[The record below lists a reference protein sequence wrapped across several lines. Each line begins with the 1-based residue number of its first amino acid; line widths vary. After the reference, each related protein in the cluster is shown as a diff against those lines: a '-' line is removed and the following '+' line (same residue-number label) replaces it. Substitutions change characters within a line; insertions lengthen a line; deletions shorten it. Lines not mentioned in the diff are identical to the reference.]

1 MDTKVVI
8 MCGGIGKRMRPM
20 TADKSLLEFAGKP
33 LIVHHIE
40 SAIAAGLGKFVIIAN
55 PENSEGI
62 RNVLSG
68 FHDITVDYAI
78 QQKPGGMS
86 DALLS
91 ATQFLSGNPFILV
104 NSNDIF
110 STKAYDSLLSTYKSN
125 QDYSIYMT
133 AYQVQTYFPGGYLV
147 INEKSELC
155 RIIEKPPAGE
165 EPSDLVNIVIH
176 LHTRPDI
183 LFDYLSSTASPG
195 DDIYE
200 QAIDRMIGDNYKC
213 KVVPYTGMWKAIKYP
228 WHILDVMDYFAEQI
242 TGYISP
248 ASHVSDKAIIDG
260 NVILD
265 ENVRIFEGA
274 IIRGPSYIGRNTIIG
289 NNVLIRDSF
298 IGADCVVGYGTEVKH
313 SYIGCNCWFHSNY
326 IGDSVIEDNCS
337 FGAGAVTAN
346 FRHDEAS
353 IKTIGSEDKMD
364 TGRNKLGAI
373 IGNGCRIGINSS
385 LMPGIRVGAN
395 SFIGAH
401 VCLNRD
407 LEANKLV
414 LAESAYRVL
423 PNTAQPYQNNRE
435 ELRRKLTK

>member
-1 MDTKVVI
+1 
-8 MCGGIGKRMRPM
+8 
-20 TADKSLLEFAGKP
+20 
-33 LIVHHIE
+33 
-40 SAIAAGLGKFVIIAN
+40 
-55 PENSEGI
+55 
-62 RNVLSG
+62 
-68 FHDITVDYAI
+68 
-78 QQKPGGMS
+78 
-86 DALLS
+86 
-91 ATQFLSGNPFILV
+91 
-104 NSNDIF
+104 
-110 STKAYDSLLSTYKSN
+110 
-125 QDYSIYMT
+125 MT